1 MDRALR
7 RHLPAGGFSSVEP
20 VDSRRLR
27 AVRGR
32 GNRSTD
38 RRFVE
43 LMSAAGIEGWS
54 LHHPDGRP
62 ADVWF
67 PRERVAVF
75 LDGCFWHACARC
87 AHRPTKNGAY
97 WREKRAINCA
107 RDLRIDDEL
116 RLRGIVV
123 LRFFECELREL
134 PTSVVRT
141 LAIALAERAA

>member
-1 MDRALR
+1 MDRALK
-7 RHLPAGGFSSVEP
+7 RHLPNGVFASVEP
-20 VDSRRLR
+20 VDTKRLR

-38 RRFVE
+38 QRFVE
-43 LMSAAGIEGWS
+43 LATAAGIEGYV

-62 ADVWF
+62 ADAWF

-87 AHRPTKNGAY
+87 AHNPTKNGAY
-97 WREKRAINCA
+97 WREKRAINQA
-107 RDLRIDDEL
+107 RDLRIDDDL
-116 RLRGIVV
+116 RRRGIVV

-134 PTSVVRT
+134 PASVLRT
-141 LAIALAERAA
+141 LAIALAERAT